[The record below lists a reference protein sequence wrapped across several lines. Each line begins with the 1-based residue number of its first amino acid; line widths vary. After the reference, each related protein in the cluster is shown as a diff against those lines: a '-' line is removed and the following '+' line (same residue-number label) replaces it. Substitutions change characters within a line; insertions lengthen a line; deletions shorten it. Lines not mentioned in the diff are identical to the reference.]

1 MFNLSSSK
9 KRSTS
14 DDDFCEDDWDWSCD
28 WEKDSKKNDCGCNV
42 SINIYCN
49 KCKKDNDFS
58 DSDLSDSDFSDS
70 DFSDSDRSDRSDS
83 DSDRSDNDFECMSK
97 KKPVYSDGKCN
108 IYVNVYCNS

>member
-58 DSDLSDSDFSDS
+58 DSNLSDSDFSDS
-70 DFSDSDRSDRSDS
+70 DFSGSDRSE
-83 DSDRSDNDFECMSK
+83 NDFECMSN